1 MELRHDYENTFK
13 QGYYLGYRIAMVKQ
27 MRGLSHIYRR
37 HNDTEM
43 ANFYWGE
50 AKQWLGLARLTG
62 RKFCPT
68 ESKQDTKIDLYGN
81 IVRQALR
88 G

>member
-27 MRGLSHIYRR
+27 CNGLHHIYKK
-37 HNDTEM
+37 HGDVEM
-43 ANFYWGE
+43 ANFYLDQ
-50 AKQWLGLARLTG
+50 AKQWLGLARIVG

-81 IVRQALR
+81 IVRQALKA
-88 G
+88 

>member
-13 QGYYLGYRIAMVKQ
+13 QGYYLGYRIAMIKQ
-27 MRGLSHIYRR
+27 NRGLSHIYRK
-37 HNDTEM
+37 HNDAEM
-43 ANFYWGE
+43 ADFYWDQ

-81 IVRQALR
+81 IVRQALK